1 MTNKLEIMDR
11 ELAIQLFNETWDLID
26 NQNRMSDEDSQML
39 EKAYASLYHWRKV
52 GTPLNLARGSWQI
65 SRVHALLGHGDSSL
79 MMAKQ
84 SLSICEEHGYAD
96 FDLAFASEAIARAY
110 AVKKQFEHSSE
121 WIQKA
126 QKDAEG
132 IEKEEDRTYFLS
144 ELETVPVK

>member
-1 MTNKLEIMDR
+1 
-11 ELAIQLFNETWDLID
+11 
-26 NQNRMSDEDSQML
+26 
-39 EKAYASLYHWRKV
+39 
-52 GTPLNLARGSWQI
+52 
-65 SRVHALLGHGDSSL
+65 

-96 FDLAFASEAIARAY
+96 FDLAFASEAMARAY
-110 AVKKQFEHSSE
+110 AVKKQFEHSSD

-126 QKDAEG
+126 QRDAEV